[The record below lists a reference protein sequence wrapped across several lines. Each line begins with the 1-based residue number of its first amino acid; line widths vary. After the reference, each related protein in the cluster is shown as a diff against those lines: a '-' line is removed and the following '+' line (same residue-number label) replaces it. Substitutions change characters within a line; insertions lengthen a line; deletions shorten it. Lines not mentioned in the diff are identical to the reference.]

1 MNRICLI
8 GRLAADPRLRY
19 TQDGVAVSNFV
30 VAVERPYSGSGERGV
45 DFIPVVAWR
54 KLGEVVASNLTK
66 GRLVGIEGRL
76 QVRDYEAQG
85 ERRRIF
91 EVVADE
97 VRFLDRPKGQEDEKD
112 SGKVQGMDEKAAR
125 FLGGGGSRTQASL
138 DMTPD
143 DVPF

>member
-8 GRLAADPRLRY
+8 GRLTADPRLRY
-19 TQDGVAVSNFV
+19 TQDGVAVSSFV

-66 GRLVGIEGRL
+66 GRLVGVEGRL

-97 VRFLDRPKGQEDEKD
+97 VRFLDRPKGQVDEKD
-112 SGKVQGMDEKAAR
+112 SGKAQGMDEKAAR
-125 FLGGGGSRTQASL
+125 LLGGGGSQMQARL

>member
-19 TQDGVAVSNFV
+19 TQDGVAVSSFV

-97 VRFLDRPKGQEDEKD
+97 VRFLDRPKGQVDERD
-112 SGKVQGMDEKAAR
+112 SGK
-125 FLGGGGSRTQASL
+125 TQAPL